1 MAKVTR
7 VLNATLTKN
16 TAVEKGGAWLLT
28 ITESYSGALSSGPGT
43 HSAWSN
49 PSAAKRYL
57 KQYVLDNTPR
67 KSIKMVI
74 QASNDAG
81 KPTHISGE
89 LTWKADAG
97 LSLIGRDE

>member
-1 MAKVTR
+1 MAKVTKT
-7 VLNATLTKN
+7 LNATLTKN

-28 ITESYSGALSSGPGT
+28 ITEGYPILLSERGT

-67 KSIKMVI
+67 KSIKMVV

-89 LTWKADAG
+89 LTWKADA
-97 LSLIGRDE
+97 

>member
-1 MAKVTR
+1 MAKVTKT
-7 VLNATLTKN
+7 LNATLTKN

-28 ITESYSGALSSGPGT
+28 IDCCGDTT
-43 HSAWSN
+43 HSAWAN

-67 KSIKMVI
+67 KSIKMVV

-81 KPTHISGE
+81 KPTHLSGE
-89 LTWKADAG
+89 LTWKADA
-97 LSLIGRDE
+97 